1 MNPSRSLPLL
11 LATAALLVASACGEK
26 SPPEAPAAPDAPAEA
41 PATPEAASDPKGAAP
56 AAPGAPA
63 PATAAPSPA
72 DPATEAAR
80 AAADA
85 ADAIREAAGDR
96 LRPIS
101 LPAFPEQ
108 VTAVAATPSLTALLE
123 AIGRVGR
130 DVGAG
135 LVPAD
140 PVAAALEVIRMQLK
154 IEDVKWLDPARPVR
168 LAIPDPSVYPD
179 GFVAVVPITGGAD
192 AVRAAFGDRLVAVDG
207 HAGRVDFGARPVFVD
222 FIGDHLVAST
232 HPPLFEALRG
242 FLDDTL
248 LAWTPTDLLAV
259 EVSVT
264 HIKRAFAAE
273 LGMMR
278 DLASAFG
285 GEMARRAAVP
295 MQAATLKGLIDGA
308 FDFVDHTDRV
318 GFSFAAT
325 GSRVRLAFG
334 LRGVDGSALSATL
347 GRLSDVRLGHLEAA
361 SPETWFGLATHL
373 PRELLE
379 VDRDALIASLT
390 AGAGLSPEAAARAAD
405 FIVTLTAEST
415 GDSTTSFE
423 TDGAFGFAF
432 NSLSGARDASAA
444 REALLGL
451 LGVFFER
458 GLGQARAE
466 LGAAADAVPSSSFKE
481 LVELANTVG
490 GPMGARFEVVDG
502 PRDGVHVSA
511 FVLHVDWEK
520 GLERANPEVFAL
532 MRAVLGDR
540 VGFAAASGDGR
551 LALTVGPNA
560 VTRAADLAAG
570 RLRGGEPNL
579 SRAGDGAFAAATL
592 RLGPMLTALSAF
604 PQLARNKEAFA
615 QLPKDEAFSLA
626 GRVDT
631 RDLVV
636 TLTVPVPLLLALF
649 Q

>member
-1 MNPSRSLPLL
+1 MNVSRSLPKLI
-11 LATAALLVASACGEK
+11 ATAALLAVAACGEK
-26 SPPEAPAAPDAPAEA
+26 SPPEAPPAPPAAPEAASEKGAGPSDPAPPAADSATAETGARAPAPPEAPAAPDADD
-41 PATPEAASDPKGAAP
+41 TG
-56 AAPGAPA
+56 
-63 PATAAPSPA
+63 
-72 DPATEAAR
+72 
-80 AAADA
+80 AAADH
-85 ADAIREAAGDR
+85 

-123 AIGRVGR
+123 AVGRVGR
-130 DVGAG
+130 EVGDV

-154 IEDVKWLDPARPVR
+154 IEDVRWLDPTRPLR

-179 GFVAVVPITGGAD
+179 GFIAAVPITGGAD

-222 FIGDHLVAST
+222 FVGDHLVASS
-232 HPPLFEALRG
+232 HLPLFEALRP

-295 MQAATLKGLIDGA
+295 MQAATLKALIDGA

-318 GFSFAAT
+318 GFAFAAT

-379 VDRDALIASLT
+379 VDRDGLIASLT

-432 NSLSGARDASAA
+432 SSLSAARDASAA

-481 LVELANTVG
+481 LVDLANTVG

-532 MRAVLGDR
+532 ARAILGDR
-540 VGFAAASGDGR
+540 LGFAAASGDGR
-551 LALTVGPNA
+551 LALAVGPNA
-560 VTRAADLAAG
+560 ATRAADLAAG

-579 SRAGDGAFAAATL
+579 TRAADRAFGAATL

-604 PQLARNKEAFA
+604 PQLAQHKEAFA
-615 QLPKDEAFSLA
+615 QLPKGEAFALS

-649 Q
+649 R